1 MYHELP
7 VGAVVRLRNNKTAT
21 IVETPK
27 QWLGNDL
34 YPVVGVIDGNT
45 PNDIDSWTSA
55 GQFVDTF
62 SDDLDIVAVV
72 HYGTP
77 PVPDPDIAE
86 IDRYIDL
93 LRDLGVGTPK
103 TCGSL
108 VPPEQR
114 QEMIQKLRAM
124 IPPERVKAPVA
135 EALKED
141 ETERRIRSLLHI
153 YRRTAIDP
161 PPPIRLSSSL
171 GNMATHV
178 DFIPNVAKA
187 IEEAFEIKITERM
200 RDEWKTVQDVVLTVK
215 HLQDPTCA
223 ASGAGCDF
231 IYTPRFDLYGCRYC
245 GRDAAPEEDKEL
257 RELDAPKSINRIE
270 RSDVENFRTGNY
282 TTRNALDQYQ
292 EIATRSAIY
301 PGQGTP
307 FGIMYTALGLA
318 EAGEIQN
325 KVKKMFRDDGVIE
338 FVDTPFREGDTLV
351 RFKTLTPERRAAII
365 KEMGGNLWYLAALAK
380 EIGTTLSEVAGNNLD
395 ELCGRTERDT
405 LNGDGDDR

>member
-7 VGAVVRLRNNKTAT
+7 VGAVVRLRNGDTVT
-21 IVETPK
+21 IVERPDF
-27 QWLGNDL
+27 WVANDL
-34 YPVVGVIDGNT
+34 YPVTADRGSGPEMWTKNGEFYHGHADD
-45 PNDIDSWTSA
+45 NDM
-55 GQFVDTF
+55 VE
-62 SDDLDIVAVV
+62 VV
-72 HYGTP
+72 HYGPFAT
-77 PVPDPDIAE
+77 VHPDVAE
-86 IDRYIDL
+86 IDRLIEK
-93 LRDLGVGTPK
+93 LRELGVPTPK

-108 VPPEQR
+108 VLPEQR

-124 IPPERVKAPVA
+124 VPPERVKAPVT

-141 ETERRIRSLLHI
+141 ETESRIRSLLHI

-178 DFIPNVAKA
+178 DFISNVAKA
-187 IEEAFEIKITERM
+187 IEESFEIKITERM

-215 HLQDPTCA
+215 HLQEP
-223 ASGAGCDF
+223 
-231 IYTPRFDLYGCRYC
+231 
-245 GRDAAPEEDKEL
+245 
-257 RELDAPKSINRIE
+257 APKAFEAINDLGNNSLMQKEMDDLAAQHDSMQPINRIE

-325 KVKKMFRDDGVIE
+325 KVKKMFRDDGVIK